1 MSCMHLKPSKP
12 FSFLLLF
19 GISKQLPAVGEFP
32 LSFRIAWNWAY
43 AHKLLR
49 LFTRMMTYCVDE
61 LFVFGRI
68 WLRGPSATK
77 DNIIEIFLI
86 MQMRVEQRMCQK
98 FRIESRKQFDL
109 ICKHF
114 MPLPR
119 PASVSLCLCN
129 LCAGFCN
136 LYCWHTQCTDRYL
149 NINHK

>member
-1 MSCMHLKPSKP
+1 
-12 FSFLLLF
+12 
-19 GISKQLPAVGEFP
+19 
-32 LSFRIAWNWAY
+32 
-43 AHKLLR
+43 
-49 LFTRMMTYCVDE
+49 MMTYCVDE

-119 PASVSLCLCN
+119 TAQPLSLCVCVIYVLAFVIYIVGIRN
-129 LCAGFCN
+129 AQTG
-136 LYCWHTQCTDRYL
+136 
-149 NINHK
+149 I